1 VHADLAE
8 AARTDALTGCM
19 NHAAL
24 HETLRR
30 EMQRSRRTG
39 RALTVVLID
48 LDHFKQVNER
58 QGHLAG
64 DEVLRRVGRALR
76 QAVRPYDFVARY
88 GGDEFAI
95 VSVDSEAERGEE
107 IARRAIHRLSEAIA
121 ELGHDKVVTYATAGV
136 AEWTPGLSPS
146 ELLREADRALL
157 YGKQQGIRGRAIP
170 TSTVPRASAW
180 GAPASPSTSR
190 RRRPTRCP
198 AARRSRAS
206 RCAAA
211 TASSRSPTR
220 SARACRR

>member
-1 VHADLAE
+1 
-8 AARTDALTGCM
+8 M

-39 RALTVVLID
+39 RALTVALVD

-64 DEVLRRVGRALR
+64 DEVLRRVGLALR

-95 VSVDSEAERGEE
+95 VSVDSEEEGAQE
-107 IARRAIHRLSEAIA
+107 IARRAIQRLSEAIA
-121 ELGHDKVVTYATAGV
+121 ELGHDKAVTYATAGV

-146 ELLREADRALL
+146 ELVREADRALL
-157 YGKQQGIRGRAIP
+157 YGKQRGIRGSAIP
-170 TSTVPRASAW
+170 ASSVPE
-180 GAPASPSTSR
+180 GFTLGEAPALEDEPPPPPVEP
-190 RRRPTRCP
+190 RPGRQALDGEP
-198 AARRSRAS
+198 LRKRNRQL
-206 RCAAA
+206 
-211 TASSRSPTR
+211 
-220 SARACRR
+220 

>member
-1 VHADLAE
+1 
-8 AARTDALTGCM
+8 M

-95 VSVDSEAERGEE
+95 VSVDSEQERGEE
-107 IARRAIHRLSEAIA
+107 IARRAIQRLSEAIA
-121 ELGHDKVVTYATAGV
+121 ELGHEQAATYATAGV
-136 AEWTPGLSPS
+136 AEWAPGLSPS

-157 YGKQQGIRGRAIP
+157 YGKQQGIRGTAI
-170 TSTVPRASAW
+170 SASAVPE
-180 GAPASPSTSR
+180 GFELGQAR
-190 RRRPTRCP
+190 RVDSADQARAADEMAAP
-198 AARRSRAS
+198 AARG
-206 RCAAA
+206 
-211 TASSRSPTR
+211 
-220 SARACRR
+220 RRLDDEPLRKRNRQLTLANA